1 MILKMCGC
9 DDGGGGGGVF
19 ELISGKQTEKKQ
31 REAESGRA

>member
-19 ELISGKQTEKKQ
+19 ELISGEQTEKKQ